1 MSSFIQGGKTNI
13 VTNIRIVVISETGE
27 SWVLTRKDYK
37 ENWKERQVSFNLGYM
52 YINIYKQKNASSCTL
67 KTCEFYYIF
76 Q

>member
-37 ENWKERQVSFNLGYM
+37 EN
-52 YINIYKQKNASSCTL
+52 
-67 KTCEFYYIF
+67 
-76 Q
+76 